1 MRLKAAALSMCV
13 LIAGAGM
20 APQAQATRSDG
31 RTELRSTPAPRA
43 SEARNTQARQ
53 AHSRPRTGQ
62 PAAISCVPYARAVT
76 GMEISGNGRDWWH
89 NAAGRYAR
97 GRRPE
102 IGSILAFPASG
113 GMRAGHVAVVSRIH
127 HNRLIEI
134 DHANWGGPGIRRGQ
148 VMRGV
153 QVMDV
158 SEDNSWTRVRVQ
170 VGWSAENFGR
180 EYPTYGFIHNRPATS
195 FAAEEDLV
203 RPVAYTRR
211 EALRPG
217 APAARPGQPRAS
229 QPRAAQQRPS
239 AQRPATVRTASAAR

>member
-1 MRLKAAALSMCV
+1 MRLKAAALTVCV
-13 LIAGAGM
+13 LIAGAGLT
-20 APQAQATRSDG
+20 PPAQATRNDG
-31 RTELRSTPAPRA
+31 RGELRGAPAGRA
-43 SEARNTQARQ
+43 TEARPGQAQTR
-53 AHSRPRTGQ
+53 SRPGQ

-102 IGSILAFPASG
+102 IGSVLAFPASG

-153 QVMDV
+153 QVIDV

-180 EYPTYGFIHNRPATS
+180 EYPTYGFIHNRPATTL
-195 FAAEEDLV
+195 AAEEDLV

-217 APAARPGQPRAS
+217 APAARPAQPRAT
-229 QPRAAQQRPS
+229 QPRPA
-239 AQRPATVRTASAAR
+239 AQRPAPVRTATAAR

>member
-1 MRLKAAALSMCV
+1 MTVCV
-13 LIAGAGM
+13 LIAGASLT
-20 APQAQATRSDG
+20 PPAQATRSDG
-31 RTELRSTPAPRA
+31 RAEARTTQAPRA

-53 AHSRPRTGQ
+53 VQARSRPGH

-158 SEDNSWTRVRVQ
+158 SDDNSWTRVRVQ

-180 EYPTYGFIHNRPATS
+180 EYPTYGFIHNRPASS

-203 RPVAYTRR
+203 RPVSYTRR
-211 EALRPG
+211 EAVRPG
-217 APAARPGQPRAS
+217 APAARPAQPRAS
-229 QPRAAQQRPS
+229 QTRPA
-239 AQRPATVRTASAAR
+239 AQRPAPVRTASAAR